1 MKLITEFPIA
11 YDSPDHLIPHGTK
24 NDNYTNEDFINEVH
38 EYFKLNHELDKI
50 KFMDLGCSGGQLAV
64 DFHERGNISI
74 GLEGSDYSLKH
85 ERANWPKYYEKV
97 LFTCDITKPYK
108 IVNEDQSGNIDK
120 EVKFNCITAWEVIE
134 HIKPTDLN
142 AVFKNIND
150 NLEKDGIFVGSIAQF
165 SDIQQG
171 VPLHQSVYSEATW
184 YHNFNLILE
193 GTDLVLYQY
202 PFQNKVREDK
212 GSFYICLIKEGNV
225 NRKKV
230 NWKYTW

>member
-108 IVNEDQSGNIDK
+108 IVN
-120 EVKFNCITAWEVIE
+120 
-134 HIKPTDLN
+134 
-142 AVFKNIND
+142 D
-150 NLEKDGIFVGSIAQF
+150 NWEKDGIFVGSIAQF